1 MTNANKKVDH
11 PESLSCMIVV
21 DKQHHTGGKEM
32 LRMVDIE
39 YIFQVDCHHYSVPA
53 GYGNRNL
60 RVEAFVDRIEVY
72 DSTKLLTVYKRMG

>member
-1 MTNANKKVDH
+1 MLIKKLTILRAYPV
-11 PESLSCMIVV
+11 MIVV